1 MMRKNPIIDLL
12 WFYIFLLLIGCKEI
26 HTVKPSEAI
35 TNAQGQQVYQDTAYL
50 QDYSI
55 KYYMSS
61 SHDPIRLS
69 SISLNRDGQ
78 IRILSNKGVLVPDN
92 GRLFYSG
99 KLIPDISYTPLL
111 SKKIAAIGTYKN
123 QTFYLDDKQLF
134 SNAWAGKIQI
144 EHGLPK
150 AFLFAGGKDFD
161 FLISD
166 GEKLLYV
173 YQEGTKLWPGIFKG
187 IKQIRYLETK
197 NCFLLVSPEIVAEFT
212 PGQPIKE
219 IYKGTGITCAT
230 SFDKGEGEKIVVG
243 TTNGY
248 FFLPDKTLITKV
260 PCPDITDIKE
270 VNGQLWFSST
280 MGAYHLNPDGKYG
293 FYAGERWLPGDSVI
307 TIEKGPDSSILV
319 LTEKGL
325 AQICY
330 KEMTLEDKAMFFEK
344 QVREKNIRYGLNC
357 SASTLPTGYSSAQVA
372 NQPSDN
378 LWTGMYLASQLF
390 RYKVTGSETARE
402 NAYEAFEAMERMFTV
417 TGLQGLFGRSYERDY
432 KVDTTKVKG
441 WQEKELLSGS
451 PSTLWI
457 PASDHHNWTWRS
469 AVSSDQTVGQI
480 FALTMVLKLVDD
492 KEWKARALKCL
503 DNLMGY
509 IVKNNLYIIDV
520 DGKPT
525 LWGKWNPDYVNKFPT
540 NVGDRRLNS
549 SNIIA
554 FLQTAYKFTGKEIYK
569 KKALELMDKY
579 GYLDNLTRP
588 ISQLGPSKAD
598 KISEVLSQ
606 EWNHSDDEMYFLAYW
621 GLYPYAFTPELKEK
635 YRAAIHDHWNSERPE
650 KDALWNFTYAM
661 TGAKEFDLNQ
671 SIWFLKT
678 YPLDLRTWRMQNSKR
693 KDIEILPQ
701 NFRGQ
706 TTRDLLPLGEIPL
719 FRHNGQIFTL
729 DSEGDGKTL
738 ISAGDTWLLP
748 YWMGRYLGVI
758 SAPIHKNNDQH
769 QITDDQF

>member
-1 MMRKNPIIDLL
+1 MRKNAISNLL
-12 WFYIFLLLIGCKEI
+12 CFYLFLLLTGCKEI
-26 HTVKPSEAI
+26 HTVKPSETI
-35 TNAQGQQVYQDTAYL
+35 TNSKGQQVYQDIPYL

-55 KYYMSS
+55 RYYSTLN
-61 SHDPIRLS
+61 HDSMRLS
-69 SISLNRDGQ
+69 SVSLNRDGQ

-92 GRLFYSG
+92 GSLFYPG
-99 KLIPDISYTPLL
+99 KLIPDISYAPLL
-111 SKKIAAIGTYKN
+111 SRKIAAIGTYKN

-144 EHGLPK
+144 DHGLPK
-150 AFLFAGGKDFD
+150 ACLFAGGKDFD

-166 GEKLLYV
+166 GEKLLYIN
-173 YQEGTKLWPGIFKG
+173 QEGIKLWSGNFKG
-187 IKQIRYLETK
+187 IKQIRYLETE
-197 NCFLLVSPEIVAEFT
+197 NCFLLVSPESVAEFT

-219 IYKGTGITCAT
+219 IYKGTGIACAT
-230 SFDKGEGEKIVVG
+230 SFDNKVVVG

-248 FFLPDKTLITKV
+248 FFLPAKTLITKV

-270 VNGQLWFSST
+270 IDGQLWFCST
-280 MGAYHLNPDGKYG
+280 MGAYHLTPDGKYG
-293 FYAGERWLPGDSVI
+293 FYAGERWLPDDRVI
-307 TIEKGPDSSILV
+307 TIEKGTDSSILV
-319 LTEKGL
+319 VTEKGL

-330 KEMTLEDKAMFFEK
+330 KKITLEDKAMFFEK
-344 QVREKNIRYGLNC
+344 QVREKNIRYGINS
-357 SASTLPTGYSSAQVA
+357 SASKLLTGYSSGQVA

-390 RYKVTGSETARE
+390 RYKVTGSATARE

-417 TGLQGLFGRSYERDY
+417 TGIPGLFGRSYERDY
-432 KVDTTKVKG
+432 KVDTTKAKG

-451 PSTLWI
+451 PATVWL
-457 PASDHHNWTWRS
+457 PASDHRNWAWRS

-480 FALTMVLKLVDD
+480 FALTMVLELADD

-509 IVKNNLYIIDV
+509 IVKNNLYIIDA

-540 NVGDRRLNS
+540 NVGDRKLNS

-569 KKALELMDKY
+569 KTALELMDKY

-588 ISQLGPSKAD
+588 ISELGPSKAD

-606 EWNHSDDEMYFLAYW
+606 AWNHSDDEMYFLAYW
-621 GLYPYAFTPELKEK
+621 GLYPYSFTPELKKK
-635 YRAAIHDHWNSERPE
+635 YEAAIRDHWNSERPE

-661 TGAKEFDLNQ
+661 TGAKEFDLDQ

-678 YPLDLRTWRMQNSKR
+678 YPLDLRNWRMQNSKR

-729 DSEGDGKTL
+729 DSEGDGTTL

-758 SAPIHKNNDQH
+758 SAPVRK
-769 QITDDQF
+769 

>member
-1 MMRKNPIIDLL
+1 MRKIAISDLL
-12 WFYIFLLLIGCKEI
+12 WFYIFLFLAGCKQFP
-26 HTVKPSEAI
+26 TVTSGAI
-35 TNAQGQQVYQDTAYL
+35 TNSQGQQVYQDVPYL

-55 KYYMSS
+55 KYYLTSS
-61 SHDPIRLS
+61 QNSMKLS
-69 SISLNRDGQ
+69 SVSLNRDGQ
-78 IRILSNKGVLVPDN
+78 IRILSDKGVLVPDN

-99 KLIPDISYTPLL
+99 KLIPDVSYASLL

-150 AFLFAGGKDFD
+150 ACLFAGGKDCH

-166 GEKLLYV
+166 GQKLLYV
-173 YQEGTKLWPGIFKG
+173 DQEGTKLWSGVLKG
-187 IKQIRYLETK
+187 IKQIRYIESK
-197 NCFLLVSPEIVAEFT
+197 NSFLLVSPQTVAEFA

-219 IYKGTGITCAT
+219 IYEGAGITCAT
-230 SFDKGEGEKIVVG
+230 SCNNGKKIVVG

-248 FFLPDKTLITKV
+248 FFLADKTLITKV

-270 VNGQLWFSST
+270 INGQLWFSST
-280 MGAYHLNPDGKYG
+280 MGAYHLKPDGTYG
-293 FYAGERWLPGDSVI
+293 YYAGERWLPGDSVV
-307 TIEKGPDSSILV
+307 TVEKGPDSSILV

-330 KEMTLEDKAMFFEK
+330 KEMTLQDKAMFFEK

-357 SASTLPTGYSSAQVA
+357 SESKLPTGYSSAQVSH
-372 NQPSDN
+372 QPSDN

-390 RYKVTGSETARE
+390 RYKVTGSEIARE
-402 NAYEAFEAMERMFTV
+402 NAYEAFEAMERLFTV
-417 TGLQGLFGRSYERDY
+417 TGIQGLFARSYERDY
-432 KVDTTKVKG
+432 KVEATKVKG
-441 WQEKELLSGS
+441 WQQKELLSGS
-451 PSTLWI
+451 PSTLWL
-457 PASDHHNWTWRS
+457 PASDHHNWTWCS
-469 AVSSDQTVGQI
+469 AVSSDQTAGQI
-480 FALTMVLKLVDD
+480 FALTMVLKLSDD
-492 KEWKARALKCL
+492 KEWKARALTCL

-525 LWGKWNPDYVNKFPT
+525 LWAKWNPDYVNKFPT
-540 NVGDRRLNS
+540 NVGDRKLNS

-569 KKALELMDKY
+569 KKAMELMNTY

-588 ISQLGPSKAD
+588 VSQIGPSKVN
-598 KISEVLSQ
+598 KISEVLSE

-635 YRAAIHDHWNSERPE
+635 FRAAIHDHWNSVRPE

-661 TGAKEFDLNQ
+661 TGAKEFDLDQ

-678 YPLDLRTWRMQNSKR
+678 YPLDLRNWRMQNSKR
-693 KDIEILPQ
+693 KDIELLPK
-701 NFRGQ
+701 NFKGQ
-706 TTRDLLPLGEIPL
+706 TTRNLLPLGEIPL

-758 SAPIHKNNDQH
+758 SAPIDKDTNLH
-769 QITDDQF
+769 QVIDDQ

>member
-1 MMRKNPIIDLL
+1 MSKIAIRDLL
-12 WFYIFLLLIGCKEI
+12 WFYIFLFLVGCKETP
-26 HTVKPSEAI
+26 TVKSGAI
-35 TNAQGQQVYQDTAYL
+35 TNSHWQQVYQDVPYL

-55 KYYMSS
+55 KYYLTLSQNSMK
-61 SHDPIRLS
+61 LS
-69 SISLNRDGQ
+69 SISLNRDRQ
-78 IRILSNKGVLVPDN
+78 IRILSDKGVLVPDN

-99 KLIPDISYTPLL
+99 KLISDISYAPLL
-111 SKKIAAIGTYKN
+111 SKKITAIGTYKN

-150 AFLFAGGKDFD
+150 ACLFAGGKDFH

-173 YQEGTKLWPGIFKG
+173 DQEGTKLWSGIFKG
-187 IKQIRYLETK
+187 AKQIRYLESK
-197 NCFLLVSPEIVAEFT
+197 NSFLLVSPETVAEFT
-212 PGQPIKE
+212 PGQSIKE
-219 IYKGTGITCAT
+219 LYKGQGITCAT
-230 SFDKGEGEKIVVG
+230 SFDSGEKIVIG

-248 FFLPDKTLITKV
+248 FFLPAKTLITKV
-260 PCPDITDIKE
+260 PCPDITDMKE
-270 VNGQLWFSST
+270 IDGQLWFSSN
-280 MGAYHLNPDGKYG
+280 MGAYRLNTDGKYSY
-293 FYAGERWLPGDSVI
+293 YAGERWLPDDSVI

-344 QVREKNIRYGLNC
+344 QVREKNIRYGLNS
-357 SASTLPTGYSSAQVA
+357 SASKLPTGYSSAQVA

-390 RYKVTGSETARE
+390 RYKVTGSESARE

-417 TGLQGLFGRSYERDY
+417 TGIQGLFARSYERDY
-432 KVDTTKVKG
+432 KVETTKVKG

-451 PSTLWI
+451 PSTLWL
-457 PASDHHNWTWRS
+457 PANDHHNWTWRS

-480 FALTMVLKLVDD
+480 FALTMILKLSDD
-492 KEWKARALKCL
+492 KQWKARALKCL

-569 KKALELMDKY
+569 NKALELMDKY
-579 GYLDNLTRP
+579 GYLENLTRP
-588 ISQLGPSKAD
+588 ISQLGPSKAN

-661 TGAKEFDLNQ
+661 TGAKEFDLDQ

-678 YPLDLRTWRMQNSKR
+678 YPLDLRNWGMQNSNR
-693 KDIEILPQ
+693 KDIEILPK

-706 TTRDLLPLGEIPL
+706 TTQDLLPLGEIPL

-748 YWMGRYLGVI
+748 YWMGRYLGFI
-758 SAPIHKNNDQH
+758 SAPIQKNNNQR
-769 QITDDQF
+769 QIIDGQF